1 MKTNG
6 VETVTHD
13 VLIFGT
19 GLAGLRAAV
28 EIARKSKDTINMAL
42 VSKVQIQR
50 PHSVCAEGGSAAVMT
65 RGRWRQLRASCVG
78 HRSKAPISWPIR
90 T

>member
-1 MKTNG
+1 MVGDMKTNG

-28 EIARKSKDTINMAL
+28 QIAMQSKDTINMAL

-50 PHSVCAEGGSAAVMT
+50 PHSVCA
-65 RGRWRQLRASCVG
+65 
-78 HRSKAPISWPIR
+78 
-90 T
+90 